1 MEQEGLGREIEIYNE
16 PADRETEPLLPPT
29 QPAAPYEKFRVG
41 REPQQLK
48 RWIMPALF
56 ALKISFW
63 SLGMRGYR
71 VWKYITYTLL
81 VIVCA
86 YYGFF
91 KVYCADNP
99 LQPCPL
105 RKMEER
111 TLYHAYQVAYISNP
125 ILAMASILSCL
136 AFIGCCMV
144 GKCKTSALMC
154 PSEAM
159 IKEIDQA
166 NLFMLFLAFLTM
178 IVLKTTSMIFASCI
192 DPISVRSV
200 INWTDWTDISEAGP
214 VSGKAT
220 LHSHTD
226 FVKPMPEHL
235 LPTEL
240 VSHNST
246 CKLVRLSPRSDVPLC
261 KTLSDSED
269 VTQFF
274 LHFISLNICH
284 IFAAVCMVLGK
295 LTYSILLKN
304 SRMFIPNSHQI
315 SW

>member
-1 MEQEGLGREIEIYNE
+1 MEKEGLGREIEIYNE
-16 PADRETEPLLPPT
+16 PADRETEPLLPLTP
-29 QPAAPYEKFRVG
+29 PAAPYEKFRVG

-56 ALKISFW
+56 ALKVSFW

-111 TLYHAYQVAYISNP
+111 TLYHAYQVAYISNL

-144 GKCKTSALMC
+144 GKRKTLALMC
-154 PSEAM
+154 PSEVM
-159 IKEIDQA
+159 IKEIDQV

-178 IVLKTTSMIFASCI
+178 IVLLTTSVIFASFI
-192 DPISVRSV
+192 DPISVSRSV
-200 INWTDWTDISEAGP
+200 INWTDISKALP
-214 VSGKAT
+214 VSGMAT
-220 LHSHTD
+220 PAGNDNIMLGT
-226 FVKPMPEHL
+226 VPQ
-235 LPTEL
+235 TEL

-246 CKLVRLSPRSDVPLC
+246 CKLVRLSTQPDVPLNVC
-261 KTLSDSED
+261 KAFSASED
-269 VTQFF
+269 STQFF
-274 LHFISLNICH
+274 LHFVSLNICH

-304 SRMFIPNSHQI
+304 SKMFIPNFYLI

>member
-29 QPAAPYEKFRVG
+29 PPAAPYEKFRVG

-48 RWIMPALF
+48 KWIMPALF

-81 VIVCA
+81 VMVCA
-86 YYGFF
+86 YYIFF
-91 KVYCADNP
+91 KARCDP
-99 LQPCPL
+99 LQSCPL

-111 TLYHAYQVAYISNP
+111 TLYHAYQVAYISNA
-125 ILAMASILSCL
+125 ILAMAAILSCL

-144 GKCKTSALMC
+144 GKRKTAALMC

-159 IKEIDQA
+159 IKEINQV
-166 NLFMLFLAFLTM
+166 NLFMLFLAFLIM
-178 IVLKTTSMIFASCI
+178 IVLLTTSMIFASFI

-200 INWTDWTDISEAGP
+200 INWTDISEAP
-214 VSGKAT
+214 TVSEMASQYA
-220 LHSHTD
+220 HSQS
-226 FVKPMPEHL
+226 VKL
-235 LPTEL
+235 LPKHVSPTEL

-246 CKLVRLSPRSDVPLC
+246 CKLVRFSPRSDVPLC
-261 KTLSDSED
+261 KALSDSED